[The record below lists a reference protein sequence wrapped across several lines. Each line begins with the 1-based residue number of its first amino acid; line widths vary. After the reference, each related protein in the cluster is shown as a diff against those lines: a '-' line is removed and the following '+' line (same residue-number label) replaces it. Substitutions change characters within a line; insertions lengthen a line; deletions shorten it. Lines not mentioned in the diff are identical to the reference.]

1 MRRQPTGGSNPG
13 VLQEESRGTCIGK
26 SNLSFYLRCPVFTSE
41 FMRIFTDIWST
52 LGCDPGSRFPISLCE
67 NDHNQDGSTPIVK
80 VIQSDTTRSFH
91 VTSRYHLQTMGFP
104 KTPPEGK
111 KSCPVSRKTA
121 QNAMACRIPVTPSH
135 TLPSQTSPWFHFTC
149 APTGLW
155 ELGLG
160 LGIHPSICRIW
171 RFPEMGIPLVI
182 THFNRNLHGFSVI
195 NQPFWGYP
203 HLWKP
208 PNIPHMGPQNE

>member
-41 FMRIFTDIWST
+41 LMRIFTDIWST

-111 KSCPVSRKTA
+111 KKAALWVVKLPKTPWPA
-121 QNAMACRIPVTPSH
+121 GFLWHHHIHCRVRHLRDFI
-135 TLPSQTSPWFHFTC
+135 LR
-149 APTGLW
+149 APQPGSGS
-155 ELGLG
+155 LG
-160 LGIHPSICRIW
+160 
-171 RFPEMGIPLVI
+171 
-182 THFNRNLHGFSVI
+182 
-195 NQPFWGYP
+195 
-203 HLWKP
+203 
-208 PNIPHMGPQNE
+208 

>member
-1 MRRQPTGGSNPG
+1 MRRQPTGGSDPG
-13 VLQEESRGTCIGK
+13 VLQEESRGTCIRK
-26 SNLSFYLRCPVFTSE
+26 SNLSFYLRCPVFTSYFFE
-41 FMRIFTDIWST
+41 DIHWHMIHPRMRPWEIFPFQFAKMI
-52 LGCDPGSRFPISLCE
+52 
-67 NDHNQDGSTPIVK
+67 NHNQDGSTPIVK
-80 VIQSDTTRSFH
+80 LIQSDTTRSFH

-111 KSCPVSRKTA
+111 KETCPTSHKTA

-160 LGIHPSICRIW
+160 LGIHP
-171 RFPEMGIPLVI
+171 
-182 THFNRNLHGFSVI
+182 
-195 NQPFWGYP
+195 
-203 HLWKP
+203 
-208 PNIPHMGPQNE
+208 

>member
-13 VLQEESRGTCIGK
+13 VLQKESRGTCIGK

-41 FMRIFTDIWST
+41 FIRIFTDIWST

-80 VIQSDTTRSFH
+80 VIPIQPAVSMLLPDTISKPW
-91 VTSRYHLQTMGFP
+91 VFP
-104 KTPPEGK
+104 KHLRKEK
-111 KSCPVSRKTA
+111 NCPTSRKTA
-121 QNAMACRIPVTPSH
+121 QNAIACRIPVTPSH

-160 LGIHPSICRIW
+160 LGIHP
-171 RFPEMGIPLVI
+171 
-182 THFNRNLHGFSVI
+182 
-195 NQPFWGYP
+195 
-203 HLWKP
+203 
-208 PNIPHMGPQNE
+208 